1 MAMGRREGRRSDRH
15 SGDRRWWGA
24 FGGREWL
31 DEVPTYPRNM
41 MGDRGPLI

>member
-1 MAMGRREGRRSDRH
+1 VTGTAAINGG
-15 SGDRRWWGA
+15 GGA